1 MAPEAAPTA
10 AAPTTPSAQAPTTTA
25 PVVSTPTPTPLVI
38 SGWSGGVLHIRGKG
52 FGIGGSLTIGG
63 HNITTTKWDDDD
75 IRGTV
80 PVGVKGAVII
90 TARDGTVQK
99 GTFPHKE

>member
-1 MAPEAAPTA
+1 M
-10 AAPTTPSAQAPTTTA
+10 
-25 PVVSTPTPTPLVI
+25 I